1 MKNGWMTENLHSCL
15 RIPLQQQK
23 ITRVCVLLTLCFQL
37 NSVRKLLRKK
47 GKKWLI
53 QNGWWFQCANGNSFI
68 KCCFHGQHV
77 ILTKSMIFV
86 RMILLSP
93 IRFISFSQKRAT
105 DCDSTLDHII
115 LLLRFQTSILIGIT
129 ELSENFVLRGAAVI
143 ETKFWEEFRKI
154 FSCILLVFHT
164 DTERS
169 KVELDTF
176 SQRNNECS

>member
-23 ITRVCVLLTLCFQL
+23 ITGVCVLLTLCFQL

-93 IRFISFSQKRAT
+93 IRFISFFPKKGYWLWFYLGSHHPTSSISNFHFDWYYRTVRKLCLKRRCCHRNQVLGGISQ
-105 DCDSTLDHII
+105 D
-115 LLLRFQTSILIGIT
+115 F
-129 ELSENFVLRGAAVI
+129 
-143 ETKFWEEFRKI
+143 
-154 FSCILLVFHT
+154 LVHLA
-164 DTERS
+164 RIS
-169 KVELDTF
+169 HWYWKV
-176 SQRNNECS
+176 